1 MQTEGTTCA
10 KRQEPGS
17 QQMAG
22 VNKEV
27 GGAGRRRSPLAWGV
41 QTRI

>member
-1 MQTEGTTCA
+1 MCQGLEARTT
-10 KRQEPGS
+10 GS

-27 GGAGRRRSPLAWGV
+27 GGAGRTRSPLVWGV

>member
-1 MQTEGTTCA
+1 MCQGPEAGAT
-10 KRQEPGS
+10 GS

-27 GGAGRRRSPLAWGV
+27 GGTGRRRSPLAWGV